1 MRFGLCTDVDNIEVA
16 QRLGFAYIECYA
28 AGLASMTEEE
38 FERAKAAAEQS
49 SIHVECFNGLFPGDF
64 SLLGARDDDRLRRY
78 LDALFARVEAFRA
91 PLVVFGRGKARSCPE
106 GMDFA
111 EGCRQLA
118 EITQIMGEVAEPHG
132 ITIAIEPLNQSETN
146 MITSVGEAAMLA
158 AWIHR
163 PNVKVLADGFHMF
176 KEGESMNNIR
186 RVGELAHTHIA
197 TREGRRYPLEKDP
210 LLEEFFRALADMG
223 YDGRMSIEGGTDN
236 LEEDGARA
244 IATLRELEA
253 LAAAR

>member
-1 MRFGLCTDVDNIEVA
+1 MRFGVCTDVDNIEVA

-28 AGLASMTEEE
+28 AGLAAMTEEE
-38 FERAKAAAEQS
+38 FERAKAAVEQS
-49 SIHVECFNGLFPGDF
+49 SIQVECFNGLFPGDF

-78 LDALFARVEAFRA
+78 LDALFTRVEAFRA
-91 PLVVFGRGKARSCPE
+91 PLV
-106 GMDFA
+106 
-111 EGCRQLA
+111 GCRQLA
-118 EITQIMGEVAEPHG
+118 EITGIIGEVAEPHG
-132 ITIAIEPLNQSETN
+132 ITIAIEPLNHSETN

-186 RVGELAHTHIA
+186 RAGELAHTHIA
-197 TREGRRYPLEKDP
+197 TLEGRRYPLERDP
-210 LLEEFFRALADMG
+210 RLEEFFQALVDKG
-223 YDGRMSIEGGTDN
+223 YAGRMSIEGGTDN

-244 IATLRELEA
+244 LATLRELEA
-253 LAAAR
+253 LAAAK

>member
-91 PLVVFGRGKARSCPE
+91 PLVVFGSGKARSCPE

-132 ITIAIEPLNQSETN
+132 NHHCHRTPESKRDQYDYVCGGGGDAGCVDPSPQCEG
-146 MITSVGEAAMLA
+146 VG
-158 AWIHR
+158 
-163 PNVKVLADGFHMF
+163 
-176 KEGESMNNIR
+176 
-186 RVGELAHTHIA
+186 
-197 TREGRRYPLEKDP
+197 GRFPHV
-210 LLEEFFRALADMG
+210 
-223 YDGRMSIEGGTDN
+223 
-236 LEEDGARA
+236 
-244 IATLRELEA
+244 
-253 LAAAR
+253 